1 MMADHRIAVI
11 GGGLMGAGI
20 AQVFAAAGIPV
31 AVYEPTDAVRATIPQ
46 RIRVASEAVAVD
58 ADAVLKHVTVPAS
71 LVEAVAG
78 RTLVIEAGPEQ
89 LGVKRSIFG
98 ELDDLVDADTILA
111 SNTSSIPIGEITAGL
126 SHRAHSLGIHFWN
139 PPSIVRLAEV
149 IRSTALD
156 SIVDD
161 VVELLTAVGMSPVI
175 VEADVPGFVGNRLQ
189 HALKREA
196 IALVANGICSAE
208 TVDTVVRLGFG
219 SRLAAVG
226 PLEQSDLNGLELTLA
241 IHEVVMPVL
250 DVTPVP
256 HPYLVAL
263 VEAGNLGAKTGQ
275 GFYEWTPQRAERRRA
290 EIAAALNPLLRKD
303 AE

>member
-1 MMADHRIAVI
+1 MTTQHRVAVV

-20 AQVFAAAGIPV
+20 AQVFASAGFPTAVYDPSSPVRASLLDRVAAACAAAGQ
-31 AVYEPTDAVRATIPQ
+31 PTGAAFGRLTVHDELAR
-46 RIRVASEAVAVD
+46 AVD
-58 ADAVLKHVTVPAS
+58 TA
-71 LVEAVAG
+71 
-78 RTLVIEAGPEQ
+78 TLVIEAGPER
-89 LGVKRSIFG
+89 LDVKRGIFADIQAQVA
-98 ELDDLVDADTILA
+98 DDVIIA
-111 SNTSSIPIGEITAGL
+111 SNTSSIPIGQIAAGL
-126 SHRAHSLGIHFWN
+126 TKKERAIGIHFWN

-149 IRSTALD
+149 IRAEASEA
-156 SIVDD
+156 
-161 VVELLTAVGMSPVI
+161 VVAEVVGLLSGMGMNPVM

-196 IALVANGICSAE
+196 IALVANGICTAE

-219 SRLAAVG
+219 SRLGIVG

-263 VEAGNLGAKTGQ
+263 VESGKLGAKSGE
-275 GFYEWTPQRAERRRA
+275 GFYRWTQERAEHRRA
-290 EIAAALNPLLRKD
+290 EIAAALARRD
-303 AE
+303 GHEA